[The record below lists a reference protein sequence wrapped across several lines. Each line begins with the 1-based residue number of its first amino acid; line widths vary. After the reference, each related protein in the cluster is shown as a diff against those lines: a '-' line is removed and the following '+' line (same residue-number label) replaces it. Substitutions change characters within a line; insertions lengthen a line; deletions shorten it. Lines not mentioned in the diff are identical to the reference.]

1 MNNSKTGN
9 ATGTEQHLRAA
20 GLSSAA
26 LDVMVQNLDET
37 VLMGCV
43 GLEADAIDS
52 AEATLVSVVL
62 DMSGSMDTHRVAVVE
77 AYNAMLTALVA
88 AKSASSIL
96 VSTWAFNDAPQL
108 LSSYETVDKKPRLAK
123 SVYAP
128 GGGTAL
134 YDATLHALTGLVAY
148 GQELW
153 DQGIPTRRVLF
164 VLSDGDDNSS
174 KAKAAEVRT
183 LAESV
188 LRQELTTLA
197 YAGFGTTDPLAQAAL
212 LGFPDVVSTA
222 ASEGELRRV
231 FRQVSQSVLRLS
243 QGVKRPSAG
252 GFF

>member
-1 MNNSKTGN
+1 MSNSKTGN

-108 LSSYETVDKKPRLAK
+108 LSS
-123 SVYAP
+123 
-128 GGGTAL
+128 
-134 YDATLHALTGLVAY
+134 
-148 GQELW
+148 
-153 DQGIPTRRVLF
+153 
-164 VLSDGDDNSS
+164 
-174 KAKAAEVRT
+174 
-183 LAESV
+183 
-188 LRQELTTLA
+188 
-197 YAGFGTTDPLAQAAL
+197 
-212 LGFPDVVSTA
+212 
-222 ASEGELRRV
+222 
-231 FRQVSQSVLRLS
+231 
-243 QGVKRPSAG
+243 
-252 GFF
+252 